1 MPRPNPRPWPP
12 AEDLHQHMVS
22 LLGWHE
28 TERRLKAEAQA
39 AYLPHTH
46 PYVIRSAYCNL
57 QAERGPLP
65 PTNQEGLLP

>member
-1 MPRPNPRPWPP
+1 
-12 AEDLHQHMVS
+12 MVS

-39 AYLPHTH
+39 TYLPHTH
-46 PYVIRSAYCNL
+46 PYVIRSTYCNL

-65 PTNQEGLLP
+65 PTSQEGLLP